1 MRNNGLII
9 NYSANTPPYN
19 KGVFALLVF
28 CAIQII
34 ISWVGMSPAVAAFP
48 VAAAGVSFAL
58 FSLLCAIFVGFGFY
72 RSGPQIM

>member
-1 MRNNGLII
+1 MRNNGVII
-9 NYSANTPPYN
+9 NYLANTPPYN

>member
-1 MRNNGLII
+1 MSNNGFII
-9 NYSANTPPYN
+9 NYQASTPPYN

-58 FSLLCAIFVGFGFY
+58 FSLLCAVFVGFGFY